1 MTFTQFLS
9 ILRARWKLSAL
20 VFGLTVATAV
30 LLSLVL
36 PKKYTAT
43 ASVVVDIKPDP
54 ITGAMLGGMANPAIM
69 ATQVDIITS
78 DRVARRVIRN
88 LKLDQNPDIRAQ
100 WQEATKGEG
109 TVEDWL
115 SETFQKQL
123 DVKPSRESNVIAIS
137 YQAPD
142 GAFAAGLANA
152 FVQAYLDTA
161 IELRVEPARQYNS
174 FFEKQGQEA
183 RQVLEA
189 AQARLSEYQ
198 QANGIVGN
206 DERLDVE
213 TGRLNE
219 LSSQLVMMQA
229 LASESSSRNAQAAG
243 SGDRMAEALNN
254 PVVSSLKLEL
264 GKAEANL
271 QELNT
276 RLGAAHPQV
285 LQARANIDELR
296 KRLDAETKRAT
307 GSVGVTANIN
317 AARVAD
323 VRNQLEQQRQK
334 VLKMKE
340 GRDAMS
346 VLQRDV
352 DNAQKSYD
360 AIVARTSQT
369 SLEGQNQQSNVNVL
383 SAATAPLKP
392 SSPKLLLNTLVAIFL
407 GGLLAVGTALM
418 RELLDRRVRGPQD
431 LVEALGLPM
440 LGVMPKPVVKRGLPT
455 LMAQRVISGRL
466 PAPDK
471 K

>member
-9 ILRARWKLSAL
+9 ILRARWKLSAI
-20 VFGLTVATAV
+20 VFALTVLTAV
-30 LLSLVL
+30 VLSLVL

-54 ITGAMLGGMANPAIM
+54 ITGAMLGSMANPAIM

-88 LKLDQNPDIRAQ
+88 LKLDQNADIRQQ
-100 WQEATKGEG
+100 WQDATQGEG
-109 TVEDWL
+109 TVTDWL
-115 SETFQKQL
+115 SEVFQKQL

-142 GAFAAGLANA
+142 ATFAAGLANA

-189 AQARLSEYQ
+189 AQTRLSEYQ

-229 LASESSSRNAQAAG
+229 LASESSSRNAQTAG

-254 PVVSSLKLEL
+254 PVVSSLKFEL
-264 GKAEANL
+264 SKSEANL
-271 QELNT
+271 QEINT

-285 LQARANIDELR
+285 VQARANIAELR
-296 KRLDAETKRAT
+296 NRLDAETKRAT

-323 VRNQLEQQRQK
+323 VRNQLEAQRQK

-352 DNAQKSYD
+352 DNSQKTYD

-418 RELLDRRVRGPQD
+418 RELMDRRVRGPQD

>member
-88 LKLDQNPDIRAQ
+88 LKLDQNADIRAQ